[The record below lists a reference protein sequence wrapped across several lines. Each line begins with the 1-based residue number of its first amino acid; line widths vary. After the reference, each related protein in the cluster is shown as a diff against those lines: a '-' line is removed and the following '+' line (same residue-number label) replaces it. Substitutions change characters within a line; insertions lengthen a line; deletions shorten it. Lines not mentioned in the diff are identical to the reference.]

1 MLIVFGG
8 LPGVGKTALAR
19 GVAERLRATYLRVD
33 AIEAALWRAGVDR
46 DQPTGLAAY
55 VIAHAVAEASLA
67 SGVDVVVD
75 AVNPVEEARRG
86 WRDLAHH
93 LAKPLRVIEV
103 VCLDETDHRR
113 RVEARVADLEGH
125 IVPTWADVQDR
136 DYEAWDEPRL
146 TLDTSSATPA
156 ECLAQAL
163 AYITA

>member
-55 VIAHAVAEASLA
+55 VIAHAVAEAFLA

-75 AVNPVEEARRG
+75 A
-86 WRDLAHH
+86 
-93 LAKPLRVIEV
+93 I
-103 VCLDETDHRR
+103 
-113 RVEARVADLEGH
+113 
-125 IVPTWADVQDR
+125 
-136 DYEAWDEPRL
+136 
-146 TLDTSSATPA
+146 
-156 ECLAQAL
+156 
-163 AYITA
+163 